1 MTAAALRHARYV
13 VTENP
18 ITLVA
23 FSMLL
28 LLLLLA
34 LLGPVLARLRPAQ
47 ERHGEHP
54 APRRATGSGPTSSD
68 GTC

>member
-1 MTAAALRHARYV
+1 MRAAALRHARYV

-23 FSMLL
+23 SSMLL

-34 LLGPVLARLRPAQ
+34 LLGQVL
-47 ERHGEHP
+47 
-54 APRRATGSGPTSSD
+54 SKI
-68 GTC
+68 